1 MNIPDVHY
9 VACWTEDDG
18 VYCCGHSHLVVRDA
32 MNCLVPDGGGF
43 IRAYDAGVFR
53 SLTNREFI
61 DFLEALQEMPWS
73 WRNKTQGGETAD
85 PLTVNAE

>member
-9 VACWTEDDG
+9 VACWTEEDG
-18 VYCCGHSHLVVRDA
+18 IYSCGHFHPSVREA
-32 MNCLVPDGGGF
+32 INCLVPDGGSF
-43 IRAYDAGVFR
+43 IRVYDAGAFR

-73 WRNKTQGGETAD
+73 WRNKTQGGVLAD

>member
-1 MNIPDVHY
+1 MFNY

-18 VYCCGHSHLVVRDA
+18 VYSCGHSHLAIRDA

-43 IRAYDAGVFR
+43 IRAHDAGVFR

-61 DFLEALQEMPWS
+61 DFLEALRRCPGVGAIRLKEANS
-73 WRNKTQGGETAD
+73 SYR
-85 PLTVNAE
+85 